1 MRSPWVFSI
10 APCFNPICFAQSP
23 PLLTYIGGRKG
34 EALHLSI
41 ESSNF
46 WEASGFQLLDMG
58 QSNSTKKKVIFVG
71 GKGRAKNGDELFWEE
86 KFPAA
91 NGKARAHAKGALH
104 FSVWGR
110 GFRRGYFS
118 VFPCSF

>member
-10 APCFNPICFAQSP
+10 APCFNPICFVQNP

-58 QSNSTKKKVIFVG
+58 QSNSTKKKVILVG
-71 GKGRAKNGDELFWEE
+71 SKGRAKNGDELFWEE